1 MRNSVDDEERTPDHN
16 TDRKD
21 TEDDVEPV
29 RIEHVRRH
37 DTNGFDRGGGRCLD
51 GVNLCLVNGLSVYAR
66 TDEKTGYCRS
76 DSCGIQSDF
85 LFHCIKN
92 INHLPFY
99 LTFNIDLSKQMTT
112 PAKELKRIDAV

>member
-1 MRNSVDDEERTPDHN
+1 MRNSVDDEERSPDHN

-21 TEDDVEPV
+21 TEYDVEPV
-29 RIEHVRRH
+29 RVEHVGRH
-37 DTNGFDRGGGRCLD
+37 DTNSFDRGGGRCLD
-51 GVNLCLVNGLSVYAR
+51 GINFCLINGLSVDAR
-66 TDEKTGYCRS
+66 TYEKTGYSRS
-76 DSCGIQSDF
+76 DSGGIQSDL

-99 LTFNIDLSKQMTT
+99 LTFNIDLSRQIIT